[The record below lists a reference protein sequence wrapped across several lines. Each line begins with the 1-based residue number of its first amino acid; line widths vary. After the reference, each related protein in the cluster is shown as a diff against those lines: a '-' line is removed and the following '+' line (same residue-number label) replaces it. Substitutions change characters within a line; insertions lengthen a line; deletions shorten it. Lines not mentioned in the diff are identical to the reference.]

1 MSKSNYSR
9 DGNYFVTLQ
18 QTSPTASLP
27 NLPDH
32 AGIGMN
38 VNAAGTLVQACNME
52 CFSFTLSVCGPVPLR
67 VRVSRYS
74 DCIPWNDSD
83 IVPEQGVFALDSP
96 QPHSPRR
103 R

>member
-38 VNAAGTLVQACNME
+38 VNAAGTLGAGVQHGMLLIHFE
-52 CFSFTLSVCGPVPLR
+52 CMRAGSSPGPSVP
-67 VRVSRYS
+67 
-74 DCIPWNDSD
+74 I
-83 IVPEQGVFALDSP
+83 
-96 QPHSPRR
+96 
-103 R
+103 